1 MMFFIP
7 TKLESCFRKRYR
19 KSICITIEEKEKRPE
34 GEVIE
39 VIERHKTDLCE
50 VDIQLILLLSLPI
63 QNVYIFI
70 PKDKIGE

>member
-1 MMFFIP
+1 MYNHR
-7 TKLESCFRKRYR
+7 RKG
-19 KSICITIEEKEKRPE
+19 KRPE

-50 VDIQLILLLSLPI
+50 VDIQANFAFVSAI